1 MKSGSILVVVLLLG
15 LAGICY
21 AAEDQK
27 NKQIEAL
34 TSIQLGDYS
43 LKFEGENPRKSSA
56 LEDPPG
62 LASFK
67 KDAFNPFLGLK
78 FSTPLKDDFFK
89 FGR

>member
-1 MKSGSILVVVLLLG
+1 MLVVAVLLG
-15 LAGICY
+15 LASVCY
-21 AAEDQK
+21 AGEDQK

-43 LKFEGENPRKSSA
+43 LKFEGENPRKSTT

-62 LASFK
+62 LASLK
-67 KDAFNPFLGLK
+67 KDNFNPFLGLK